1 VRWFVNRLTIG
12 YVVNTST
19 QVVFQCTTVTLL
31 FQYIKL
37 TERQRQRLRLE
48 FTRKCRQQAF
58 PKFLQLFT
66 KILSPIFQSIWTSIK
81 NLFPHFQC
89 ASSPD
94 RRTDCLLQCCDRQT
108 GRQADINP
116 VDRDFRENTW
126 DLSWNISSFM
136 FLVSISFVTQ
146 DCTTANSHF
155 MHLPFLPLGSY
166 FLLPV
171 FLVHRGVI
179 SLNSS
184 AAILQLSLIP
194 FRAGSFPCLR
204 H

>member
-1 VRWFVNRLTIG
+1 MRWFVKSPDIRLCSK
-12 YVVNTST
+12 YVNTDGTS
-19 QVVFQCTTVTLL
+19 VYKSYMIFK
-31 FQYIKL
+31 YIRL
-37 TERQRQRLRLE
+37 AERQRLGLDC
-48 FTRKCRQQAF
+48 TRKCRQQAF
-58 PKFLQLFT
+58 TKLLQLLN
-66 KILSPIFQSIWTSIK
+66 KILSPVSQSTWNSIK
-81 NLFPHFQC
+81 KFV
-89 ASSPD
+89 SSFSICFIPGS
-94 RRTDCLLQCCDRQT
+94 RNWFCLLQYCDRRM

-126 DLSWNISSFM
+126 DFSWNISRFM
-136 FLVSISFVTQ
+136 FLVSISLVTQ

-194 FRAGSFPCLR
+194 FRAGFFPCLR